1 MSTQIFHPR
10 TEIGTNYVGGH
21 LHSSGILLVQGL
33 GWKESPGFPRDI
45 YAFGISQI
53 SHEPKTLISMVNP
66 WVNLKSCLKKER
78 TKVYCKRWSIQKC
91 QSLKNCIY
99 FIGGKCQLCWKELCS
114 VDQRIQVL
122 GLKFTLWDWELPS
135 LLCSLSETERMAR
148 KMTLKVSSVC

>member
-66 WVNLKSCLKKER
+66 WVNLKSYLKKER
-78 TKVYCKRWSIQKC
+78 TKSIVKDEP
-91 QSLKNCIY
+91 SK
-99 FIGGKCQLCWKELCS
+99 S
-114 VDQRIQVL
+114 VR
-122 GLKFTLWDWELPS
+122 
-135 LLCSLSETERMAR
+135 A
-148 KMTLKVSSVC
+148 